1 MEPLWFYKGRPAYSR
16 TKGKQMNKTK
26 IEWTHFVWNP
36 VVGCSK
42 VSAGCD
48 NCYAERFARRLKA
61 MGLEKYQ
68 GAIGPDG
75 RWSGKPAYADVYELD
90 APRRWKTPRRVFVCS
105 MGDLFHENVP
115 FGIIAR
121 VFDAAAKC
129 AGRTGSIFQFLTK
142 RPKRL
147 LEFYEWMNEDGPP
160 DAELP
165 RYLWFGVTCED
176 QTSANA
182 RIKLLARVP
191 AQVRFVSF
199 EPLLG
204 PVELS
209 PEQWQSLDWI
219 IIGCESGPGRRPC
232 KGEWVESLIHQ
243 ADERDVPV
251 FVKQLEVNW
260 RVSKNPE
267 EWPLWARRREYPETR

>member
-1 MEPLWFYKGRPAYSR
+1 
-16 TKGKQMNKTK
+16 
-26 IEWTHFVWNP
+26 
-36 VVGCSK
+36 
-42 VSAGCD
+42 
-48 NCYAERFARRLKA
+48 
-61 MGLEKYQ
+61 
-68 GAIGPDG
+68 
-75 RWSGKPAYADVYELD
+75 
-90 APRRWKTPRRVFVCS
+90 
-105 MGDLFHENVP
+105 
-115 FGIIAR
+115 
-121 VFDAAAKC
+121 
-129 AGRTGSIFQFLTK
+129 
-142 RPKRL
+142 
-147 LEFYEWMNEDGPP
+147 MNEDGPP

-182 RIKLLARVP
+182 RIKLLAQVP

-209 PEQWQSLDWI
+209 AEQWKALDWI

-251 FVKQLEVNW
+251 FVKQLDIDG
-260 RVSKNPE
+260 RVTKNPQD
-267 EWPLWARRREYPETR
+267 WPYWAGRREFPEVAKNRKGSENE